1 MKEWAKKEVE
11 LACKHENPDR
21 KEGEF
26 DYGCACYESALKAF
40 NSLCDDG
47 HSGFSIKM
55 TQAILNR
62 LIDMQPLTPIEDTD
76 DAWNM
81 CSRLKD
87 GSEVYQCKRM
97 PSLFKYAYDDGTVKY
112 HDNDLSYCVDI
123 NSPDVTYSARL
134 VGDIIEEMYPIT
146 MPYMPG
152 KPIKVYCEDFLVD
165 KKNGDFDT
173 VGVFYALKTENG
185 EQQKIEINRFFRE
198 PEGDEE
204 GRWTE
209 ISKKE
214 YYERKEKRI
223 HANNRAD

>member
-1 MKEWAKKEVE
+1 MSIKEWAKKEVE

-40 NSLCDDG
+40 NSLCDDE
-47 HSGFSIKM
+47 HLGFSIKM

-76 DAWNM
+76 DAWNI
-81 CSRLKD
+81 CSRPKYGL
-87 GSEVYQCKRM
+87 EVYQCKRM
-97 PSLFKYAYDDGTVKY
+97 SSLFKNVYTDGTIEY
-112 HDNDLSYCVDI
+112 HDNNLSYCVDI
-123 NSPDVTYSARL
+123 NNPNVTYSSGL
-134 VGDIIEEMYPIT
+134 VRRIINEMYPIT

-173 VGVFYALKTENG
+173 IGIFYAIKTENG

-223 HANNRAD
+223 HANN

>member
-1 MKEWAKKEVE
+1 MSMKEWAKKEVE

-26 DYGCACYESALKAF
+26 DYGRACYESALKAF

-62 LIDMQPLTPIEDTD
+62 LIDRLPLTPIEDTN
-76 DAWNM
+76 DAWNDM
-81 CSRLKD
+81 
-87 GSEVYQCKRM
+87 GYQNKRM
-97 PSLFKYAYDDGTVKY
+97 PSLFKYVYGDGTVKY
-112 HDNDLSYCVDI
+112 HDNRMSYCVDI
-123 NSPDVTYSARL
+123 NNLAAYSLTL
-134 VGDIIEEMYPIT
+134 VQKIINEMFPIT
-146 MPYMPG
+146 MPYMPD

-165 KKNGDFDT
+165 NKNGDCDT
-173 VGVFYALKTENG
+173 IGIFYCIKNENG
-185 EQQKIEINRFFRE
+185 EQKKIEINRFFKTSDDLGLGCWE
-198 PEGDEE
+198 
-204 GRWTE
+204 E

-223 HANNRAD
+223 HAND